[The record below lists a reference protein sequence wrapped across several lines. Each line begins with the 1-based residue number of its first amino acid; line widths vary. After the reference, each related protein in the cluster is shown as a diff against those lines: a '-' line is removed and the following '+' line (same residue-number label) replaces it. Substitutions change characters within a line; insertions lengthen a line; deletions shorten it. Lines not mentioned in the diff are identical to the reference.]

1 MLLAD
6 VTFIFL
12 AQCPLLRTVSLEVSQ
27 ERVIIIFNP
36 LVEYKLRVIYEP
48 GYDELIDF
56 VIIKSTM
63 PLFHLAGVYS
73 FEVVHNFLLF
83 AKQDMIFVFL
93 SLHVQS
99 LSFFKHTSCRLGLMK
114 AQVAPHDVLIV
125 NCMSLLKSYWLIKF
139 ADNFTSIIFSQIFF
153 AKSEDIQ
160 NIRHEFLRFSSM
172 PIDLIVIQMYR

>member
-1 MLLAD
+1 
-6 VTFIFL
+6 
-12 AQCPLLRTVSLEVSQ
+12 
-27 ERVIIIFNP
+27 
-36 LVEYKLRVIYEP
+36 
-48 GYDELIDF
+48 
-56 VIIKSTM
+56 M
-63 PLFHLAGVYS
+63 PLFHLARVYS

-99 LSFFKHTSCRLGLMK
+99 LSFFKHTSGGLWLMK

-125 NCMSLLKSYWLIKF
+125 NCMCLLKSYWLIEF

-172 PIDLIVIQMYR
+172 PIDLIIIQMYR

>member
-56 VIIKSTM
+56 VI
-63 PLFHLAGVYS
+63 V
-73 FEVVHNFLLF
+73 
-83 AKQDMIFVFL
+83 
-93 SLHVQS
+93 
-99 LSFFKHTSCRLGLMK
+99 
-114 AQVAPHDVLIV
+114 
-125 NCMSLLKSYWLIKF
+125 
-139 ADNFTSIIFSQIFF
+139 
-153 AKSEDIQ
+153 
-160 NIRHEFLRFSSM
+160 
-172 PIDLIVIQMYR
+172 